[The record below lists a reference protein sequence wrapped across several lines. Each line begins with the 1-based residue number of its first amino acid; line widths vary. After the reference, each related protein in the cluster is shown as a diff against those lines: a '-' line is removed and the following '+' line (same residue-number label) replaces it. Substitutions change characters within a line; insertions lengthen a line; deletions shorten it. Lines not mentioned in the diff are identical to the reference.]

1 MLRCLVCGSSELDP
15 EGYKCARCGG
25 AIGLRS
31 EACYV
36 MEKTKKKLLD
46 HADEL
51 SEFGIEIEQ
60 HETLRKTVG
69 ETVLVVSLVLRT
81 VEAIRPGT
89 LRDLVLFLREFLPED
104 EILRLRLDEP
114 ELILTYYRMDKE
126 QSDARLFH

>member
-1 MLRCLVCGSSELDP
+1 M
-15 EGYKCARCGG
+15 
-25 AIGLRS
+25 RS

-36 MEKTKKKLLD
+36 TEKTKKKLLD

>member
-1 MLRCLVCGSSELDP
+1 
-15 EGYKCARCGG
+15 
-25 AIGLRS
+25 
-31 EACYV
+31 
-36 MEKTKKKLLD
+36 
-46 HADEL
+46 
-51 SEFGIEIEQ
+51 
-60 HETLRKTVG
+60 
-69 ETVLVVSLVLRT
+69 LRT